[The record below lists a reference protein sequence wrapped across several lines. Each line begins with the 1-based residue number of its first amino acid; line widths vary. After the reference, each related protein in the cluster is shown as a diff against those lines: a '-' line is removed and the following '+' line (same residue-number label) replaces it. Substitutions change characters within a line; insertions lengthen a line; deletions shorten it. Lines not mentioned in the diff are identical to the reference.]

1 MLLPGSVH
9 TVTLVERWHWQSS
22 FFPICCI
29 ETHLFSCCFFH
40 TWCARISSQKGWTS
54 THSLVCAYLPKVALS
69 KFSQPWLGGVGQVCW
84 FCSPYQR
91 LSAYFQ
97 MHRWER
103 LLLGLLT
110 SCCWIS
116 QVPQRHFYGW
126 MPNYLLNIGRAE
138 SRDVLHCHDADILKA
153 GCFKLLSEFWMEY
166 LPYIWNLCNCTA
178 HLTFSHI
185 ITLI

>member
-9 TVTLVERWHWQSS
+9 TDTLVEGWHWQSS

-91 LSAYFQ
+91 LSAFPNAQ
-97 MHRWER
+97 VGKTPPRSFDK
-103 LLLGLLT
+103 LLLDLT
-110 SCCWIS
+110 S
-116 QVPQRHFYGW
+116 PTETLLW
-126 MPNYLLNIGRAE
+126 M
-138 SRDVLHCHDADILKA
+138 DA
-153 GCFKLLSEFWMEY
+153 
-166 LPYIWNLCNCTA
+166 
-178 HLTFSHI
+178 
-185 ITLI
+185 